1 MGRAAA
7 SGLGRLEVE
16 EGGGGVVFGQGE
28 ADVDG
33 NQASDTGPVQ
43 RVELRGDG
51 GASGFALDLGS
62 QSIVGGTGIVL
73 NGGDGGLLTIETGED
88 AVRFNGPVMLQTDVR
103 IDTDAA
109 VATGAEV
116 GDVLWTNDAPIDSA
130 DGEASDLVIDA
141 GTARVLF
148 NEDVGASA
156 AGSELGQLEVEEA
169 GGGVVF
175 GEGEADPAGDA
186 GSDTG

>member
-1 MGRAAA
+1 SEDVGAPAEG
-7 SGLGRLEVE
+7 SELGGMEVE
-16 EGGGGVVFGQGE
+16 EAGGGVVFGEGE
-28 ADVDG
+28 ADPVGDA
-33 NQASDTGPVQ
+33 ASDTGPVQ

-51 GASGFALDLGS
+51 GAGGFALDLGS
-62 QSIVGGTGIVL
+62 PALAGGRGSVRS
-73 NGGDGGLLTIETGED
+73 GGEGGLLTIETGED

-109 VATGAEV
+109 VATGAEL

-148 NEDVGASA
+148 NEDIGAASE
-156 AGSELGQLEVEEA
+156 GSELGRLEVR
-169 GGGVVF
+169 G
-175 GEGEADPAGDA
+175 
-186 GSDTG
+186 

>member
-16 EGGGGVVFGQGE
+16 EAGGGVVFGQGE
-28 ADVDG
+28 ADPAG
-33 NQASDTGPVQ
+33 GAGGDTGPVQ
-43 RVELRGDG
+43 RVELSGDG

-116 GDVLWTNDAPIDSA
+116 GDVLGTNDEPIDSA

-141 GTARVLF
+141 GPARVLF
-148 NEDVGASA
+148 NEDVGAASE
-156 AGSELGQLEVEEA
+156 GSELGRLEVEEA
-169 GGGVVF
+169 GGGGVV
-175 GEGEADPAGDA
+175 GQGGAEPVGG
-186 GSDTG
+186 GGGG